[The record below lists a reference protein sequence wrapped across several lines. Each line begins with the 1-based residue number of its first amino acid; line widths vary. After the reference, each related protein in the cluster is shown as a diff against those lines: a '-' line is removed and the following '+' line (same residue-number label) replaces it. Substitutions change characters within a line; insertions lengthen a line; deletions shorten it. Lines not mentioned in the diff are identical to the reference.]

1 MLCRFSNAR
10 VIHHSEARVV
20 VPWRNASA
28 SIEYQWPAK
37 DTTGWGIWTDEYW
50 TIYPDGVSI
59 RHQLVHNNTDKA
71 INCELNQNEI
81 LCHPG
86 QATEDVMNDAG
97 VIIANT
103 DGETVTIN
111 RSDAP
116 PKKPA
121 DNWNLQLVNL
131 KGQTKQFEIGE
142 LGAWSQT
149 MLHNDV
155 WWRGWNHYPV
165 QLIPSDGTRVH
176 RYDRPSSIQRSSL
189 PNGAARTTMCR

>member
-1 MLCRFSNAR
+1 MSDMLCRFSNAR

-142 LGAWSQT
+142 LGA
-149 MLHNDV
+149 
-155 WWRGWNHYPV
+155 
-165 QLIPSDGTRVH
+165 
-176 RYDRPSSIQRSSL
+176 
-189 PNGAARTTMCR
+189 